1 MSPRTISAILA
12 CVTAAACGGTSVGS
26 PAPAGTTPQTPAPKG
41 DWSCVSLVTTDE
53 ARVRTEVSTPPAS
66 EAFDLYFVEAYYDIG
81 LPGLTVTA
89 CPELDTA
96 CASPIATAKA
106 DDYGGAT
113 LSVPGGLPAFGGY
126 LKITYPGMP
135 DNYLFHAG
143 ASVAPGARSLDVVVY
158 TAAASTLTYDQVG
171 LPVDLQHGLVGVRAV
186 DCSGAP
192 ASGVELSFETDHPGE
207 LVTAYFAGGGATLSR
222 TATATDATGAA
233 YLFDVPPGAI
243 GVVGRLGGAPAVEGL
258 GFAYAGAVTSV
269 VVRPAE

>member
-1 MSPRTISAILA
+1 
-12 CVTAAACGGTSVGS
+12 
-26 PAPAGTTPQTPAPKG
+26 
-41 DWSCVSLVTTDE
+41 VSLVTADE

-66 EAFDLYFVEAYYDIG
+66 EAFNLYFVEAYSDKG

-89 CPELDTA
+89 CSELDTV

-106 DDYGGAT
+106 DAYGGAT

-143 ASVAPGARSLDVVVY
+143 ASVAPGATSLDVVVY
-158 TAAASTLTYDQVG
+158 TAVATVLTYDQVG
-171 LPVDLQHGLVGVRAV
+171 LPVDLQHGLVGIRAV

-192 ASGVELSFETDHPGE
+192 AIGVELSFETDHSGA
-207 LVTAYFAGGGATLSR
+207 LVTAYSTGGGATVSR
-222 TATATDATGAA
+222 MATVTDATGAA

-243 GVVGRLGGAPAVEGL
+243 GIVGRLDGAPAVEGL
-258 GFAYAGAVTSV
+258 GFAYAGAITSV